1 MLGIL
6 TRIISKNLPLKA
18 DAAPLKKSRKERHL
32 LRAKERFHSMEEV
45 YGPDFLAPPKLI
57 MTRSS

>member
-18 DAAPLKKSRKERHL
+18 DATPLGKSRKERHL
-32 LRAKERFHSMEEV
+32 LRAKEKFHSMEEV
-45 YGPDFLAPPKLI
+45 YGPKFLAPPKI
-57 MTRSS
+57 ITTKIS

>member
-18 DAAPLKKSRKERHL
+18 DAAPMGKSRKERHL
-32 LRAKERFHSMEEV
+32 LRAKIQSHSMEEV
-45 YGPDFLAPPKLI
+45 YGPDFLAPPKMI
-57 MTRSS
+57 PTKIS